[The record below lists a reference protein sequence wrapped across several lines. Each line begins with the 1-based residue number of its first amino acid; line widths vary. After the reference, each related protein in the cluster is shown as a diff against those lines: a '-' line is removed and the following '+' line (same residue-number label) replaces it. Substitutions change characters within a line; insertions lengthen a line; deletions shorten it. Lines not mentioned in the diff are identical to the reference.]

1 MDKSAIVDH
10 KNGTYT
16 LLYRVS
22 RAALYNISVY
32 HQGIQ
37 LDQRSLHTFRWCWP
51 SLVQAILKAFFPFP

>member
-1 MDKSAIVDH
+1 VDKSAIVDH

-32 HQGIQ
+32 HQGIL
-37 LDQRSLHTFRWCWP
+37 LDQRS
-51 SLVQAILKAFFPFP
+51 

>member
-37 LDQRSLHTFRWCWP
+37 LDQR
-51 SLVQAILKAFFPFP
+51 